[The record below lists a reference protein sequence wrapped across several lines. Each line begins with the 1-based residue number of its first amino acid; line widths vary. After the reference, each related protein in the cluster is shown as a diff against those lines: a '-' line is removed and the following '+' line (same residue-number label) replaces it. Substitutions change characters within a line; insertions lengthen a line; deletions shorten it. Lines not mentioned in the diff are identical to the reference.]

1 MDCSKTLDVLG
12 HRNRLEQRFLISF
25 GDDMA
30 DYEFLEFV
38 LTRAIPRR
46 DVKPIAKELIR
57 RFGTVANVFYAPED
71 KLMEVKWV
79 KKSTVILFRIITAS
93 LKRVCWQTLSSSN
106 TSVLFNIDVL
116 IDYCRAAIAYAE
128 VEELHI
134 IYLDAGLKVVGT
146 DLLQK
151 GTLTSV
157 SIAPREVVRQALEK
171 KAPSII
177 LVHNHP
183 SDNLTPSE
191 KDLRLTEKIAQA
203 CDLMGIKLQ
212 EHIIIGKSDYYSFR
226 EHYLIN
232 S

>member
-1 MDCSKTLDVLG
+1 M
-12 HRNRLEQRFLISF
+12 
-25 GDDMA
+25 
-30 DYEFLEFV
+30 
-38 LTRAIPRR
+38 
-46 DVKPIAKELIR
+46 
-57 RFGTVANVFYAPED
+57 
-71 KLMEVKWV
+71 
-79 KKSTVILFRIITAS
+79 
-93 LKRVCWQTLSSSN
+93 
-106 TSVLFNIDVL
+106 
-116 IDYCRAAIAYAE
+116 
-128 VEELHI
+128 
-134 IYLDAGLKVVGT
+134 GT